1 MIQYVIV
8 EDEIQSAE
16 RLKLLMERSH
26 QDQFKLMC
34 WLKNAQ
40 EIHDFFQGNSPDLV
54 FWDVELGEKTA
65 FEWLTEIPKNDF
77 QIIFTTGHQEYALPA
92 IKANALDYLL
102 KPIDADELAESLK
115 RVQTKTNPVLNSSSL
130 ESVLKA
136 FLPDKTPQNIALP
149 TASGLEFVP
158 VESIMRC
165 QADVNYT
172 HFFLRDG
179 RKITSS
185 KTLKAYEAQLSTL
198 GFFRVHNSHLVNLNE
213 VRLYTK
219 GKGGYLTLKDG
230 SEIEVASR
238 RKDELLQMLK
248 GF

>member
-115 RVQTKTNPVLNSSSL
+115 RVQTKTNPS
-130 ESVLKA
+130 
-136 FLPDKTPQNIALP
+136 
-149 TASGLEFVP
+149 
-158 VESIMRC
+158 
-165 QADVNYT
+165 
-172 HFFLRDG
+172 
-179 RKITSS
+179 
-185 KTLKAYEAQLSTL
+185 
-198 GFFRVHNSHLVNLNE
+198 
-213 VRLYTK
+213 
-219 GKGGYLTLKDG
+219 
-230 SEIEVASR
+230 
-238 RKDELLQMLK
+238 
-248 GF
+248 